1 MYAGGGGVVVDGMGE
16 HIDAGEW
23 EGSVVGF
30 TCFFFFLLGGVC
42 SFGRR
47 WELGS
52 STECR
57 TYNEFPFLFFVI

>member
-30 TCFFFFLLGGVC
+30 TCFFLFLTGGC
-42 SFGRR
+42 
-47 WELGS
+47 
-52 STECR
+52 
-57 TYNEFPFLFFVI
+57 LFFWEEVGIGQQHRM